1 MEKTDLII
9 LRSKL
14 DSALSVVATELGLEI
29 KLGAIRYGSNNA
41 SASLRINQV
50 NADGYPMTKEAD
62 AFLAHAPLL
71 GFDKDDLFR
80 EFMKDGSLYALMGY
94 KTRATKN
101 PFLVRELATDK
112 NYVVNEHWIKSALDY
127 PMGSGDRGLTSADLS
142 FK

>member
-1 MEKTDLII
+1 MEKNDLTL
-9 LRSKL
+9 LRAKL
-14 DSALSVVATELGLEI
+14 ESALQRVAGEMGFEI
-29 KLGAIRYGSNNA
+29 KVGSIRYSSNNA
-41 SASLRINQV
+41 SASLSISQV

-62 AFLAHAPLL
+62 AFLLHAPLL

-112 NYVVNEHWIKSALDY
+112 NYVVNEHWLKSALDY

>member
-1 MEKTDLII
+1 MEKNDLTV
-9 LRSKL
+9 LRAKL
-14 DSALSVVATELGLEI
+14 DSAINAIATDMGLEI
-29 KLGAIRYGSNNA
+29 KIGAIRYSNNNA
-41 SASLRINQV
+41 TASLSISQV

-62 AFLAHAPLL
+62 AFLLHAPLL
-71 GFDKDDLFR
+71 GFDKNDLFR

-101 PFLVRELATDK
+101 PFIVRELATDK
-112 NYVVNEHWIKSALDY
+112 NYVVNEYWLKSVFKY